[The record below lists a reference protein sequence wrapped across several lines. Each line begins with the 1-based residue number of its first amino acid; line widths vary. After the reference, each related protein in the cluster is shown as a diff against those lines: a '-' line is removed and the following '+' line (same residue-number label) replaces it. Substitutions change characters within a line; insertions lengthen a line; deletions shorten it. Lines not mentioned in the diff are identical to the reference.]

1 MLLTNERDHIR
12 NAYLIID
19 DMQELAKANIRKGD
33 CSKIDDYNGI
43 KYARYDELHRAFVLY
58 SHVIDYLE
66 DLEIIT
72 KELRKELVERFGD
85 ITDELEN
92 PTQPAPNTK

>member
-12 NAYLIID
+12 NAYRIID
-19 DMQELAKANIRKGD
+19 DMQ
-33 CSKIDDYNGI
+33 
-43 KYARYDELHRAFVLY
+43 
-58 SHVIDYLE
+58 
-66 DLEIIT
+66 
-72 KELRKELVERFGD
+72 ELVERFGD